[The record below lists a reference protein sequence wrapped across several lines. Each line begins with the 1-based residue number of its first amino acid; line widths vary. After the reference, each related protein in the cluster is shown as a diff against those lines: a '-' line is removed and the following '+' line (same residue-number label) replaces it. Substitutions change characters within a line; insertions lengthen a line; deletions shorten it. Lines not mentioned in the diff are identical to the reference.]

1 MRHGEQPE
9 PIGEKG
15 KCGRL
20 RLRIYSLPHT
30 DDRDRQPCKPNTPM
44 IAKIMKGSNFKGVV
58 YYILNNEKGTQ
69 IIDADGLFLEN
80 NDTIAQGFIGQAQMN
95 PRVTKIVGHIALSF
109 SKEDAPRLNN
119 TVMAQI
125 AREYMER
132 MGIKDTQYIIGRHFD
147 KEHPH
152 VHIAFNRIDNNGKT
166 ISDRNDRFRSERI
179 CKELTKK
186 YGLHFANGKEQVK
199 TDRLREPDKTRY
211 ELYQILKTEV
221 SRCKDWNTLLERLE
235 RQGVDV
241 QFKHKGHIDEI
252 QGIVFSMNGYRFNG
266 SKVDRQFSYSKIN
279 AALSRNNYEERQTQP
294 QPQANREEISPTASG
309 GGSLIEGSLGL
320 FSPSNMPEEQQPYD
334 PYLKNK
340 KKKKQRKIN
349 W

>member
-1 MRHGEQPE
+1 
-9 PIGEKG
+9 
-15 KCGRL
+15 
-20 RLRIYSLPHT
+20 
-30 DDRDRQPCKPNTPM
+30 M
-44 IAKIMKGSNFKGVV
+44 IAKIMKGSDFKTVV
-58 YYILNNEKGTQ
+58 YYILNDEKGTQ
-69 IIDADGLFLEN
+69 IIDSDGLFLEN

-95 PRVTKIVGHIALSF
+95 PRVTKAVGHIALSC
-109 SKEDAPRLNN
+109 SKEDAPRLDNAI
-119 TVMAQI
+119 MAQI

-132 MGIKDTQYIIGRHFD
+132 MGIKGTQYIIGRHFD

-199 TDRLREPDKTRY
+199 IDRLREPDKTRY
-211 ELYQILKTEV
+211 ELYQILKAEV
-221 SRCKDWNTLLERLE
+221 GRCKDWDTLLEQLK

-241 QFKHKGHIDEI
+241 QFKHKGQTDEI
-252 QGIVFSMNGYRFNG
+252 QGIVFTMNSYRFNG
-266 SKVDRQFSYSKIN
+266 SKVDRLFSYSKID
-279 AALSRNNYEERQTQP
+279 AALNRNNYEERQTRP
-294 QPQANREEISPTASG
+294 QSQTNREETSPVSNDG
-309 GGSLIEGSLGL
+309 IGLIEGSLGL
-320 FSPSNMPEEQQPYD
+320 FTPTNMPEEQQPYD
-334 PYLKNK
+334 PYLSNK

>member
-1 MRHGEQPE
+1 
-9 PIGEKG
+9 
-15 KCGRL
+15 
-20 RLRIYSLPHT
+20 
-30 DDRDRQPCKPNTPM
+30 M
-44 IAKIMKGSNFKGVV
+44 IAKIMKGSDFKGVV
-58 YYILNNEKGTQ
+58 YYILNDEKGTQ

-95 PRVTKIVGHIALSF
+95 PRVAKTVGHIALSF
-109 SKEDAPRLNN
+109 LKEDAPRLNN
-119 TVMAQI
+119 VVMAQI
-125 AREYMER
+125 AREYMGR

-166 ISDRNDRFRSERI
+166 ISDRNDHFRSERI

-221 SRCKDWNTLLERLE
+221 GRCKDWNTLLERLG

-241 QFKHKGHIDEI
+241 QFKYKGQTNEI
-252 QGIVFSMNGYRFNG
+252 QGIVFTMNGYRFNG
-266 SKVDRQFSYSKIN
+266 SKVDRQFSYSKID
-279 AALSRNNYEERQTQP
+279 AALTRNNHEERQMRP
-294 QPQANREEISPTASG
+294 QPHSYQDEISPISN
-309 GGSLIEGSLGL
+309 SSSNLIEGSLGL
-320 FSPSNMPEEQQPYD
+320 FSPSNIPEEQQPYD
-334 PYLKNK
+334 PHLKNK

>member
-1 MRHGEQPE
+1 
-9 PIGEKG
+9 
-15 KCGRL
+15 
-20 RLRIYSLPHT
+20 
-30 DDRDRQPCKPNTPM
+30 M
-44 IAKIMKGSNFKGVV
+44 IAKIMKGSDFKGVV
-58 YYILNNEKGTQ
+58 NYILNDEKGTQ

-80 NDTIAQGFIGQAQMN
+80 SETIAQGFIGQAQMN
-95 PRVTKIVGHIALSF
+95 PKVTKVVGHIALNF
-109 SKEDAPRLNN
+109 SKKDAPRLNN
-119 TVMAQI
+119 VVMAQI

-132 MGIKDTQYIIGRHFD
+132 MDIKDTQYIIGRHFD

-166 ISDRNDRFRSERI
+166 ISDRNDRFRSERV

-199 TDRLREPDKTRY
+199 MDRLREPDKTRY

-221 SRCKDWNTLLERLE
+221 GRCRDWKTLLERLE
-235 RQGVDV
+235 RQGVGV
-241 QFKHKGHIDEI
+241 QFKYKGQTDEI

-266 SKVDRQFSYSKIN
+266 SKVDRQFSYSKID
-279 AALSRNNYEERQTQP
+279 ATLVRNNYEERQAQP
-294 QPQANREEISPTASG
+294 QSQTNWEEIIPTSSG
-309 GGSLIEGSLGL
+309 GDELINGSLGL
-320 FSPSNMPEEQQPYD
+320 LTPDNASEEQQPYD
-334 PYLKNK
+334 PYLRNK

>member
-1 MRHGEQPE
+1 
-9 PIGEKG
+9 
-15 KCGRL
+15 
-20 RLRIYSLPHT
+20 
-30 DDRDRQPCKPNTPM
+30 M
-44 IAKIMKGSNFKGVV
+44 IAKIMKGSDFRGVV
-58 YYILNNEKGTQ
+58 NYILNDEKGTQ
-69 IIDADGLFLEN
+69 IIDADGLFLED

-95 PRVTKIVGHIALSF
+95 PKVTKVVGHIALSF

-119 TVMAQI
+119 TVIAQI
-125 AREYMER
+125 AREYMEQ

-199 TDRLREPDKTRY
+199 MDRLREPDKTSY
-211 ELYQILKTEV
+211 ELHQILKAEV
-221 SRCKDWNTLLERLE
+221 GRCRDWNTLLERLE
-235 RQGVDV
+235 RQGIGV
-241 QFKHKGHIDEI
+241 QFKYKGQTNEI
-252 QGIVFSMNGYRFNG
+252 QGIIFSMNGYSFNG
-266 SKVDRQFSYSKIN
+266 SKVDRQYSYSKID
-279 AALSRNNYEERQTQP
+279 AALNRNNYGERQTQP
-294 QPQANREEISPTASG
+294 QPQANREEISPTS
-309 GGSLIEGSLGL
+309 SNDVELISGSLGL
-320 FSPSNMPEEQQPYD
+320 LTPSNAPEEQQSYGL
-334 PYLKNK
+334 YLRNK